1 MNIRKIMTAAVEM
14 CTTETPIFEV
24 AAKMRTLNVGSIPV
38 TENGELAGIITDRD
52 IVTRGVADRLA
63 IDTPVGKI
71 LSTHMIIGNPD
82 MGIEEA
88 AELMSS
94 KQIRRLPI
102 VENNRVV
109 GIVSLGDIA
118 VKNSSNH
125 LAGEAIEDISKPAE
139 LN

>member
-1 MNIRKIMTAAVEM
+1 MKVTEIMTADVEM
-14 CTTETPIFEV
+14 CTVETPILEV

-38 TENGELAGIITDRD
+38 TENGELTGIITDRD
-52 IVTRGVADRLA
+52 IVLRGVADQLSL
-63 IDTPVGKI
+63 DTPVGKI
-71 LSTHMIIGNPD
+71 LSKHMIIGSPD
-82 MGIEEA
+82 MDIEEA
-88 AELMSS
+88 SELMSS